1 MPYYENRGGF
11 QDLRV
16 GTPSNYFHVDKNGTV
31 RLVGTATT
39 FEDLRIDGM
48 STRVGVTAPT
58 DEVGFRGDAAFYSR
72 NFVHNQADEVQF
84 SVQLP
89 HAWKEGSAIHP
100 HVHFSPWAANE
111 GAAAAK
117 FIFEYY
123 IANVNGTYPA
133 SPATFPVTKTWTDS
147 NQWKHLIAGGD
158 SAGIDMT
165 GYTLSSILKVRMY
178 RDNTVT
184 NNLADKVALLYID
197 IHYEIDALGSD
208 SEYGKA

>member
-1 MPYYENRGGF
+1 MPYINRGGF
-11 QDLRV
+11 QDLTA
-16 GTPSNYFHVDKNGTV
+16 GKPSGYFHVDTDGTV

-39 FEDLRIDGM
+39 FEDLRIDGL
-48 STRVGVTAPT
+48 STRVGVVAPT
-58 DEVGFRGDAAFYSR
+58 DEVGFRGDNNFYSR

-84 SVQLP
+84 AVQLP

-100 HVHFSPWAANE
+100 HVHFAPWATNA

-117 FIFEYY
+117 FIFAYY
-123 IANVNGTYPA
+123 IANVNGTFPA
-133 SPATFPVTKTWTDS
+133 SPATFPVTKTWTGDARW
-147 NQWKHLIAGGD
+147 QHLIAGGAD
-158 SAGIDMT
+158 AGIDMT